1 MANAS
6 IAQAVNRQTVALA
19 LRDARAKCAAS
30 HRWLNAVNRAA
41 LNLESCRWS
50 FDGDTLRVES
60 ATNSGDFY
68 TVTVEVCPC
77 NAGKSGKP
85 CWHRAGV
92 RLLCKAAEMGQEA
105 PSIGVT
111 IRARIT
117 ALSHSRPAS
126 RPARPARRW
135 KSSRPPL
142 MSCSH
147 EPL

>member
-41 LNLESCRWS
+41 LNLEDVRWQ

-77 NAGKSGKP
+77 SAGKAGKP
-85 CWHRAGV
+85 CWHRAGC
-92 RLLCKAAEMGQEA
+92 RLLCKAAEM
-105 PSIGVT
+105 T
-111 IRARIT
+111 YT
-117 ALSHSRPAS
+117 AATTNGYQDA
-126 RPARPARRW
+126 PARPFEDSKPTMAE
-135 KSSRPPL
+135 L
-142 MSCSH
+142 QAAAD
-147 EPL
+147 ELFN

>member
-41 LNLESCRWS
+41 LNLESCRWA

-77 NAGKSGKP
+77 SAGKAGKP
-85 CWHRAGV
+85 CWHRAGC
-92 RLLCKAAEMGQEA
+92 RLLCKAAEMTYTAATTNGGC
-105 PSIGVT
+105 PLGVD
-111 IRARIT
+111 A
-117 ALSHSRPAS
+117 
-126 RPARPARRW
+126 PARPFEDSKPTMAE
-135 KSSRPPL
+135 L
-142 MSCSH
+142 QAAAD
-147 EPL
+147 ELFN

>member
-41 LNLESCRWS
+41 LNLESCRWT

-77 NAGKSGKP
+77 SAGKAGKP

-92 RLLCKAAEMGQEA
+92 RLLCKAAEM
-105 PSIGVT
+105 T
-111 IRARIT
+111 YT
-117 ALSHSRPAS
+117 AATTNGYQDA
-126 RPARPARRW
+126 PARPFEDA
-135 KSSRPPL
+135 KPTMAEL
-142 MSCSH
+142 QAAAD
-147 EPL
+147 ELFA

>member
-41 LNLESCRWS
+41 LNLESCRWA

-77 NAGKSGKP
+77 SAGKAGKP

-92 RLLCKAAEMGQEA
+92 RLLCKAAEM
-105 PSIGVT
+105 T
-111 IRARIT
+111 YT
-117 ALSHSRPAS
+117 AATTNGYQDA
-126 RPARPARRW
+126 PARPFEDSKPTMAE
-135 KSSRPPL
+135 L
-142 MSCSH
+142 QAAAD
-147 EPL
+147 ELFA

>member
-6 IAQAVNRQTVALA
+6 VAQAVNRQTVALA

-77 NAGKSGKP
+77 NAGKAGKP

-92 RLLCKAAEMGQEA
+92 RLLCKAAEM
-105 PSIGVT
+105 T
-111 IRARIT
+111 YT
-117 ALSHSRPAS
+117 AATTNGYQDA
-126 RPARPARRW
+126 PARPFEDA
-135 KSSRPPL
+135 KPTMAELQAAADELFS
-142 MSCSH
+142 
-147 EPL
+147 

>member
-19 LRDARAKCAAS
+19 LRDARAKCGAS
-30 HRWLNAVNRAA
+30 NRWLNALNRAA

-77 NAGKSGKP
+77 NAGKAGKP
-85 CWHRAGV
+85 CWHRAGC
-92 RLLCKAAEMGQEA
+92 RLLCKAAEM
-105 PSIGVT
+105 T
-111 IRARIT
+111 YT
-117 ALSHSRPAS
+117 AATTNGYQDA
-126 RPARPARRW
+126 PARPFEDA
-135 KSSRPPL
+135 KPTMAEL
-142 MSCSH
+142 QAAAD
-147 EPL
+147 ELFA

>member
-6 IAQAVNRQTVALA
+6 VAQAVNRQTVALA

-41 LNLESCRWS
+41 LNLEAVRWQ

-77 NAGKSGKP
+77 NAGKAGKP
-85 CWHRAGV
+85 CWHRAGC
-92 RLLCKAAEMGQEA
+92 RLLCKAAEM
-105 PSIGVT
+105 T
-111 IRARIT
+111 YT
-117 ALSHSRPAS
+117 AATTNGYQDA
-126 RPARPARRW
+126 PARPFEDSKPTMAE
-135 KSSRPPL
+135 L
-142 MSCSH
+142 QAAAD
-147 EPL
+147 ELFA

>member
-1 MANAS
+1 MANAT

-41 LNLESCRWS
+41 LNLEAVRWQ

-77 NAGKSGKP
+77 SAGKAGKP
-85 CWHRAGV
+85 CWHRAGC
-92 RLLCKAAEMGQEA
+92 RLLCKAAE
-105 PSIGVT
+105 IDY
-111 IRARIT
+111 T
-117 ALSHSRPAS
+117 AATTNGYQDA
-126 RPARPARRW
+126 PARPFEDA
-135 KSSRPPL
+135 KPTMAEL
-142 MSCSH
+142 QAAAD
-147 EPL
+147 ELFA

>member
-1 MANAS
+1 MANAT

-77 NAGKSGKP
+77 SAGKAGKP
-85 CWHRAGV
+85 CWHRAAH
-92 RLLCKAAEMGQEA
+92 RLLCKAAEMTYTAATTNGYQDA
-105 PSIGVT
+105 PS
-111 IRARIT
+111 
-117 ALSHSRPAS
+117 RPFEDAK
-126 RPARPARRW
+126 PTMAELQAAADE
-135 KSSRPPL
+135 L
-142 MSCSH
+142 FA
-147 EPL
+147 

>member
-1 MANAS
+1 MANATV
-6 IAQAVNRQTVALA
+6 AQAVNRQTVALA

-41 LNLESCRWS
+41 LNLEAVRWQ

-77 NAGKSGKP
+77 SAGKAGKP
-85 CWHRAGV
+85 CWHRAGC
-92 RLLCKAAEMGQEA
+92 RLLCKAAEMGQEV

-111 IRARIT
+111 YKGTYYSAASLEASEQARA
-117 ALSHSRPAS
+117 
-126 RPARPARRW
+126 ARPTMEELQAAADELF
-135 KSSRPPL
+135 S
-142 MSCSH
+142 
-147 EPL
+147 

>member
-41 LNLESCRWS
+41 LNLEAVRWQ

-77 NAGKSGKP
+77 NAGKAGKP
-85 CWHRAGV
+85 CWHRAGC
-92 RLLCKAAEMGQEA
+92 RLLTKAAEM
-105 PSIGVT
+105 VY
-111 IRARIT
+111 T
-117 ALSHSRPAS
+117 AATTNGYQDA
-126 RPARPARRW
+126 PARPFEDSKPTMAE
-135 KSSRPPL
+135 L
-142 MSCSH
+142 QAAAD
-147 EPL
+147 ELFA

>member
-1 MANAS
+1 MANATV
-6 IAQAVNRQTVALA
+6 AQAVNRQTVALA

-30 HRWLNAVNRAA
+30 HRWFNAVNRAA

-77 NAGKSGKP
+77 SAGKAGKP
-85 CWHRAGV
+85 CWHRAGC

-105 PSIGVT
+105 PGIGVT
-111 IRARIT
+111 YKGTYYSAASLEASEQARA
-117 ALSHSRPAS
+117 
-126 RPARPARRW
+126 ARPTMEELQAAADE
-135 KSSRPPL
+135 L
-142 MSCSH
+142 FA
-147 EPL
+147 

>member
-6 IAQAVNRQTVALA
+6 VAQAVNRQTVALA

-68 TVTVEVCPC
+68 TVTVETCPC
-77 NAGKSGKP
+77 SAGKAGKP
-85 CWHRAGV
+85 CWHRAGC
-92 RLLCKAAEMGQEA
+92 RLLCKAAEM
-105 PSIGVT
+105 T
-111 IRARIT
+111 YT
-117 ALSHSRPAS
+117 AATTNGYQDA
-126 RPARPARRW
+126 PARPFEDAR
-135 KSSRPPL
+135 PTMEEL
-142 MSCSH
+142 QAAAD
-147 EPL
+147 ELFA

>member
-1 MANAS
+1 MANAT

-41 LNLESCRWS
+41 LNLEAVRWQ

-77 NAGKSGKP
+77 NAGKAGKP
-85 CWHRAGV
+85 CWHRAGC
-92 RLLCKAAEMGQEA
+92 RLLCKAAEM
-105 PSIGVT
+105 T
-111 IRARIT
+111 YT
-117 ALSHSRPAS
+117 AATTNGYQDA
-126 RPARPARRW
+126 PARPFEDA
-135 KSSRPPL
+135 KPTMAEL
-142 MSCSH
+142 QAAAD
-147 EPL
+147 ELFA